1 MDDRCFK
8 DCSRV
13 AYGYGIGQPLYEHSG
28 GSLCHV
34 DSFSYRIGRLQLY
47 LEQQCHGEPHDGHA
61 YGYDQLH
68 GHGDGS
74 VHVFGNVY
82 GGDGNGRSFGGRS
95 DCHDGC
101 HDLFRFCAYG
111 INQYVGS
118 ERRYG
123 L

>member
-1 MDDRCFK
+1 MDDRCFE
-8 DCSRV
+8 DRSCV
-13 AYGYGIGQPLYEHSG
+13 TYGYGIGQPLYEHSG

-74 VHVFGNVY
+74 VHVFGNFH
-82 GGDGNGRSFGGRS
+82 GGTGDSRSFGGRS
-95 DCHDGC
+95 DCYDG
-101 HDLFRFCAYG
+101 
-111 INQYVGS
+111 
-118 ERRYG
+118 
-123 L
+123 